1 MAISYEK
8 ICHEMRY
15 LMAYRK
21 ITFSNV
27 RFYRCL
33 GTLWYDCGTFVVPND
48 CFAKNKLN
56 KIKGFKALT

>member
-1 MAISYEK
+1 
-8 ICHEMRY
+8 
-15 LMAYRK
+15 MAYRK

-48 CFAKNKLN
+48 CFAKDKSN